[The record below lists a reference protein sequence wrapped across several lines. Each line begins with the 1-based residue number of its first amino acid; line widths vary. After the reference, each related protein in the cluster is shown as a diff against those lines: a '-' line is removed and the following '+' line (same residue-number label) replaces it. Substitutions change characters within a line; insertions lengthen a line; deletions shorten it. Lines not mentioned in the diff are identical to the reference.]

1 MTLRPMYVYH
11 YNWFQEALTS
21 GLDSASLLLSHYS
34 RESETLPTKIQEQER
49 TLKNPNVTLFALTN
63 QVNKNPNNANL
74 ENVCSLCR
82 FVVSFAIRRSVIVL
96 GAFSFM
102 GATLAERSEA
112 SRSRFS
118 LSTFPLASILCSV
131 LGPPCKAGRRQAGVT
146 ESGPCRPMSIRM
158 M

>member
-1 MTLRPMYVYH
+1 MY
-11 YNWFQEALTS
+11 
-21 GLDSASLLLSHYS
+21 SASLLLSHYS

-112 SRSRFS
+112 SRFAFLALYISCFNLMLRAGPTMQSR
-118 LSTFPLASILCSV
+118 PQ
-131 LGPPCKAGRRQAGVT
+131 AGRRESRSQARAGLCP
-146 ESGPCRPMSIRM
+146 SG
-158 M
+158 